1 MRSRLIS
8 AFVTATMLVFICGA
22 VAHAAATPGP
32 ESTPIPQA
40 PKPDFSSMKF
50 MLGTWH
56 CSNRSSRRPTPFT
69 TTTVT
74 TLDPTGYW
82 MVVKSSTPTLSWS
95 SAINSTDSIT
105 YDPVFN
111 RWADIYTDDQ
121 GGYGVTYSPGWKGD
135 TITWTDPLFTPGPA
149 IVSTSPT
156 VTTKVSDS
164 KTRSQSTFQEKS
176 GRSVTYDVVCTK
188 G

>member
-1 MRSRLIS
+1 MRSGLFRVFL
-8 AFVTATMLVFICGA
+8 TANMLVLVCAA
-22 VAHAAATPGP
+22 VALGATTPGP

-56 CSNRSSRRPTPFT
+56 CINRSSRRPTSFT

-82 MVVKSSTPTLSWS
+82 MIVKSATPQLSWS
-95 SAINSTDSIT
+95 SPINSTDSIT
-105 YDPVFN
+105 YDPVFR
-111 RWADIYTDDQ
+111 RWADVYTDDQ
-121 GGYGVTYSPGWKGD
+121 GGYGVTYSPGWKDD
-135 TITWTDPLFTPGPA
+135 TITWTDALFTPGPA

-156 VTTKVSDS
+156 VTTKDSAS
-164 KTRSQSTFQEKS
+164 KTSSHSTFQEKS